1 MSLGAI
7 GSKTGNYGYVT
18 QREVKLPTR
27 TSLLKAASQPTGML
41 EGLLL
46 SILCAGNRSPL
57 SALLLIVL
65 PIEIGAALDGLITL
79 ADDVPGP
86 IGRKLKPS
94 ARKALLISHAP
105 ITPLRRPCERGKV
118 GDSTAD
124 RFAGMAGT
132 CDACELDIPLPP
144 SETP

>member
-1 MSLGAI
+1 
-7 GSKTGNYGYVT
+7 
-18 QREVKLPTR
+18 VKLPTR

-41 EGLLL
+41 AGLLL
-46 SILCAGNRSPL
+46 SILCPAPRRLSGNRSPL

-65 PIEIGAALDGLITL
+65 PIEIRAPLDGLITL

-94 ARKALLISHAP
+94 ARKALLISQAP

-132 CDACELDIPLPP
+132 CDAC
-144 SETP
+144 